1 MISKIGTK
9 NAKSNL
15 ENPGGK
21 SPMHGRDI
29 EMVLF
34 YTTSEAARI
43 LRVSTQTI
51 RNYIYSGKMKSYR
64 TPGGHHRVSKE
75 DLQRLGF
82 LQKKGKGHA

>member
-1 MISKIGTK
+1 
-9 NAKSNL
+9 
-15 ENPGGK
+15 
-21 SPMHGRDI
+21 MHGRDI